1 MDKLVVL
8 DFGSQYSHLICRRV
22 REANVYCEL
31 LPYNTPATVIK
42 EIDPKGIILSGGPA
56 SVYDQNAPKPD
67 KEIFK
72 MGKPMLGI
80 CYGHQVLVDTFG
92 GKVKRSNSREY
103 GRSVLIIEG
112 EAEGT
117 SGLFKDLGPGIM
129 NCWMSHADAAEKLP
143 EGFRVLASTENS
155 FSAAIGNPDKKFYGI
170 QFHPEVVHTEKGTQ
184 ILKNFAQTISGAK
197 PEWDIESFIESTIDD
212 ISKQVGKEKVLA
224 AVSGGID
231 STTVAALMHKAIG
244 DQLSCVFIN
253 HGLLRQDEEK
263 DVIRLF
269 KDHLGINIIYVNA
282 EKQFLG
288 KLKGISDPEEKRK
301 IIGEEFAN
309 VFAAVVKKKTH
320 EEGEEKKKEKND
332 TGNDSFQWL
341 AQGTLYPDVIESG
354 VSKGPA
360 AVIKT
365 HHNVGGLPKWLSLK
379 VIEPLRYL
387 YKDEVR
393 KAAKLLGVPDELLK
407 RHPFP
412 GPGLAVRIIGE
423 VTPEKIRICKHASKI
438 VEDELKSTAAFAPSP
453 TSVVASSEVAAKDNA
468 NDNNPKWYD
477 RVWQA
482 YAAVGDDRAV
492 GVLGD
497 ERVYGHVVIIR
508 VVESLDAMTADW
520 SRLPYELIEKISNR
534 ITNEVEG
541 VTWVTYAVSSKPP
554 ATIEPQ

>member
-8 DFGSQYSHLICRRV
+8 DFGSQYSHLICRRI

-31 LPYNTPATVIK
+31 LPYNTSAEVIK
-42 EIDPKGIILSGGPA
+42 EIDPKGIIFSGGPA
-56 SVYDQNAPKPD
+56 SVYAQNAPKPD

-72 MGKPMLGI
+72 MGKPLLGI

-112 EAEGT
+112 EGEEGT
-117 SGLFKDLGPGIM
+117 SDLFKGLGSGIM

-143 EGFRVLASTENS
+143 EGFKVLARTENS

-197 PEWDIESFIESTIDD
+197 PEWDIESFIESTIKD
-212 ISKQVGKEKVLA
+212 IRKQVGKEKVLA

-244 DQLSCVFIN
+244 NQLSCVFIN

-263 DVIRLF
+263 DVVRLF
-269 KDHLGINIIYVNA
+269 KDHLGINVIYVDA
-282 EKQFLG
+282 EKQFLE
-288 KLKGISDPEEKRK
+288 KLKGVSDPEEKRK

-309 VFAAVVKKKTH
+309 VFAAVVKKKKKDND
-320 EEGEEKKKEKND
+320 EGGAAGSD
-332 TGNDSFQWL
+332 TDSFQWL

-365 HHNVGGLPKWLSLK
+365 HHNVGGLPKWLNLK

-393 KAAKLLGVPDELLK
+393 KAAKLLEVPDELLK

-438 VEDELKSTAAFAPSP
+438 VEDELKSTAAFAP
-453 TSVVASSEVAAKDNA
+453 TSASVASSAVATVANA
-468 NDNNPKWYD
+468 NDNPGWYD

-482 YAAVGDDRAV
+482 YAAVGEDRAV

-497 ERVYGHVVIIR
+497 ERVYGHIVIIR
-508 VVESLDAMTADW
+508 VVESMDAMTADW